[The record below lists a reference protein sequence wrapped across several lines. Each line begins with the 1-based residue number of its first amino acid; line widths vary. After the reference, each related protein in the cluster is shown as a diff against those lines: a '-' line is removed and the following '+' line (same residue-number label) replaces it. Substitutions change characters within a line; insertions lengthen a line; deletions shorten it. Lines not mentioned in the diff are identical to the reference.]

1 MVNKLKQYEDTSAW
15 SYHVD
20 KEFYADLDRF
30 NQVLRQDWAGADVET
45 HREAEAFLN
54 REAWLIDEARFNEW
68 LELFSADC
76 LYWVPVIPGG
86 GDPRTQ
92 ISHAFDDC
100 RRLTDRV
107 YWLRTGLA
115 FSQIPQSRTR
125 RIISNIEVHDEP
137 DNSLRFIRSNFMVH
151 EFRAGVAK
159 VYAGWTGHVLS
170 EGENG
175 WEIRLKQ
182 ANLIDSEQIHE
193 NLTLIF

>member
-1 MVNKLKQYEDTSAW
+1 MVNKLQKYEDTSAW

-20 KEFYADLDRF
+20 DRFYADLDRF
-30 NQVLRQDWAGADVET
+30 NEVLRQDWAGADTET
-45 HREAEAFLN
+45 YREAEAFLT

-76 LYWVPVIPGG
+76 LYWVPVTPGG
-86 GDPRTQ
+86 GNPRTQ

-137 DNSLRFIRSNFMVH
+137 ENFLRFIRSNFMVH

-159 VYAGWTGHVLS
+159 TYAGWTGHVLTAT
-170 EGENG
+170 EQG
-175 WEIRLKQ
+175 WKIRLKQ
-182 ANLIDSEQIHE
+182 ANLIDSEHIHE